1 MILLINK
8 KARFEYEI
16 LRQYQAG
23 VVLSGA
29 EAKSLRLKSGSL
41 SGTFVKILGDQA
53 YLLNSQIT
61 PYKYADNRDYDPKR
75 TRKLLLH
82 KKELIQLQEAMAQ
95 KGQTL
100 VPLSFELV
108 GRHIKLNVGIG
119 RGKKQY
125 ERRAELRKKAVERD
139 IAREVKEKVR
149 LR

>member
-1 MILLINK
+1 MILLVNK
-8 KARFEYEI
+8 KATFEYEI
-16 LRQYQAG
+16 LRHYQAG
-23 VVLSGA
+23 IILSGP
-29 EAKSLRLKSGSL
+29 ETKSLRLKSGSL

-53 YLLNSQIT
+53 YLLNAQIT

-82 KKELIQLQEAMAQ
+82 KKELLQLQEAAAQ

-100 VPLSFELV
+100 VPLSLELI
-108 GRHIKLNVGIG
+108 GRYIKLNLGVG

-125 ERRAELRKKAVERD
+125 ERRAELRRRAVERD
-139 IAREVKEKVR
+139 VARELKEKVR

>member
-8 KARFEYEI
+8 KATFEYEI
-16 LRQYQAG
+16 LHKFQAG
-23 VVLSGA
+23 VVLSGP

-53 YLLNSQIT
+53 YLLNAQIT

-82 KKELIQLQEAMAQ
+82 KKELLQLQEAAAQ
-95 KGQTL
+95 KGLTL
-100 VPLSFELV
+100 VPLSFELA
-108 GRHIKLNVGIG
+108 GRHIKLNLGIG

-139 IAREVKEKVR
+139 IAREIKEKVR